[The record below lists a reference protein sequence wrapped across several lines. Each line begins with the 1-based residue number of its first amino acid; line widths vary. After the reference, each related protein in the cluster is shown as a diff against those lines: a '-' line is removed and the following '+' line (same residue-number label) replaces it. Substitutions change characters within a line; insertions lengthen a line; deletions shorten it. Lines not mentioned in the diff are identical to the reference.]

1 MCYLNT
7 YCKVHFVRIPVG
19 KESRNMKEKE
29 QLNLNRMI
37 PKAGAAIVTV
47 TVFLFAVFL
56 IINFSMGS
64 YFVCLILPIGFIMMT
79 AGLYN
84 ECEGDRKVAA
94 NIGLILAA
102 VYAAFIMLVYF
113 SQLTTVKNEQL
124 NEQAAKLLEFGK
136 FGLIFNYDLLGYG
149 VMALSTFFTG
159 LSMKPDNKTDK
170 WLKALLMIH
179 GVFFFSCTFMPI
191 TGMFA
196 KISSG
201 GDGIGGRLALVAW
214 CVYFLPVGILSF
226 LHFRKR

>member
-1 MCYLNT
+1 MDLN
-7 YCKVHFVRIPVG
+7 KVLAKVG
-19 KESRNMKEKE
+19 SS
-29 QLNLNRMI
+29 
-37 PKAGAAIVTV
+37 IVTV

-79 AGLYN
+79 AGLQG
-84 ECEGDRKVAA
+84 ECESDRKVAA

-102 VYAAFIMLVYF
+102 VYATFIMLVYF
-113 SQLTTVKNEQL
+113 SQLTTVNNEQL
-124 NEQAAKLLEFGK
+124 NEQASKLLEFGK

-159 LSMKPDNKTDK
+159 LSMKPNNKTYK

-196 KISSG
+196 KMSSG

-226 LHFRKR
+226 LHFRKK

>member
-1 MCYLNT
+1 MN
-7 YCKVHFVRIPVG
+7 K
-19 KESRNMKEKE
+19 
-29 QLNLNRMI
+29 MI
-37 PKAGAAIVTV
+37 SKAGSLIVTV

-79 AGLYN
+79 AGLHN
-84 ECEGDRKVAA
+84 ECEADRKVAS

-102 VYAAFIMLVYF
+102 VYATFIMLVYF

-124 NEQAAKLLEFGK
+124 NEQAANLLEFGK

-159 LSMKPDNKTDK
+159 LSMQPNNKTDK

-179 GVFFFSCTFMPI
+179 GLFFFSCTFMPI

-196 KISSG
+196 KMSSG

-226 LHFRKR
+226 LHFKNLNKMVAL

>member
-1 MCYLNT
+1 MSLN
-7 YCKVHFVRIPVG
+7 KML
-19 KESRNMKEKE
+19 S
-29 QLNLNRMI
+29 
-37 PKAGAAIVTV
+37 KAGSAIVTA

-79 AGLYN
+79 AGLHN
-84 ECEGDRKVAA
+84 ECEDDRKVAA

-113 SQLTTVKNEQL
+113 AQLTTVKNEQL

-149 VMALSTFFTG
+149 IMALSTFFTG
-159 LSMKPDNKTDK
+159 LSMKPNNKTDK

-179 GVFFFSCTFMPI
+179 GVFYFSCTFMPI

-196 KISSG
+196 KMSSG

-226 LHFRKR
+226 LHFKKR

>member
-1 MCYLNT
+1 MDLN
-7 YCKVHFVRIPVG
+7 KVLAKVG
-19 KESRNMKEKE
+19 SS
-29 QLNLNRMI
+29 
-37 PKAGAAIVTV
+37 IVTV

-79 AGLYN
+79 AGLQG
-84 ECEGDRKVAA
+84 ECESDRKVAA

-102 VYAAFIMLVYF
+102 VYATFIMLVYF
-113 SQLTTVKNEQL
+113 SQLTTVNNEQL
-124 NEQAAKLLEFGK
+124 NEQASKLLEFGK

-159 LSMKPDNKTDK
+159 LSMKPNNKTDK

-196 KISSG
+196 KMSSG

-226 LHFRKR
+226 LHFRKK